1 MLLNDMKG
9 GEAMGD
15 RLAKWLYDILDN
27 MPRRPNGI
35 LSNSA
40 VREDLRTLEPAG
52 NIPKRQKEF
61 VLNKLSLCSMVVIA
75 GVVLSVLMWINESNN
90 TQIVDNRLYR
100 NEYGEGSQTVNIV
113 ADNGEDTYEINL
125 ELLERGFT
133 QDEVA
138 SMVEKFI
145 PVLEAS
151 VLGQNENLDN
161 VKYDLNLVDSVNGY
175 PFDVEWSM
183 DDKYITSEGILVND
197 KLDAPKVVELEAKIS
212 YESFEMVHIF
222 SCNVHTKAIQPTWQ
236 ELLVSEIYKDEEA
249 TRKDEYMTLP
259 SQNGQE
265 EINWSY
271 KRSWN
276 GLLFLIATPIV
287 AAVIYYSKDR
297 DLHKLVKD
305 REEQMKLDYP
315 DIVSSLALLI
325 GAGMTVTNAWKKIVN
340 DYCIERKETG
350 IKRYAYEEMLI
361 TVYEMDNG
369 VMQTKAFERFGRRC
383 RISSYNKLA
392 TMLSQNIRKG
402 ASNLTIVLKEEA
414 TESFNERKHT
424 ARQLG
429 EKAGTKLLMPMMMH
443 LAIVMVIIMIPA
455 FIGFL

>member
-161 VKYDLNLVDSVNGY
+161 VKYDLNLVDSVNEY
-175 PFDVEWSM
+175 PFDVEWSV

-236 ELLVSEIYKDEEA
+236 ELLVSEISKDEEA

>member
-236 ELLVSEIYKDEEA
+236 ELLVSEISKDEEA